1 MPVSLTREEAYAFL
15 RSRPSKLVITTIGAN
30 GYPHSVPTDYI
41 VIEEDIYVVGRAKA
55 QRVKNV
61 GRNPHV
67 SAVVDSGNTRQTF
80 EGLLIQ
86 GDAAI
91 INDAQTVLGILQ
103 EVARQRGSSEDELPT
118 KAWPGLLYIRIN
130 PTRLIS
136 WDYSR
141 GPARTRFGPGKQRT
155 WGSEVEILK
164 SGGSQENE

>member
-80 EGLLIQ
+80 KGLLIQ

-103 EVARQRGSSEDELPT
+103 EVARHGAPLKMSSPRKLGQGSST
-118 KAWPGLLYIRIN
+118 
-130 PTRLIS
+130 
-136 WDYSR
+136 
-141 GPARTRFGPGKQRT
+141 
-155 WGSEVEILK
+155 SE
-164 SGGSQENE
+164 